1 MKTTRW
7 ILSTILILSAAAAAF
22 GQTAQMT
29 GLITDSS
36 KAAMAGVKVTV
47 TNAQTGVSRATASN
61 VQGNYT
67 VPLLPPGKY
76 QVLVQADGFRPISRE
91 GITLEV
97 DQVARLDFSMEVGA
111 VTESIS
117 VTAQAPLLQTSSG
130 SLGQVIE
137 SKQFTDMPL
146 NDRGALGL
154 LSLSDG
160 IAPSRSQDPNSFNN
174 SNAFSANGSRPG
186 QNEILLDGAP
196 NTVPGVWPG
205 RGILGTPIQVDAV
218 QEFKVQTSIF
228 SAEYGRTSGGLVNMV
243 TRSGGN
249 AWHGSASQYLRN
261 SAMDANDFFNN
272 LNGIPLTSF
281 KRNQFGGTFSG
292 PLSIPKVY
300 SGKNRTFFFANYQGT
315 RASVAQS
322 RITTVPSAAMRTGD
336 FSQLVTLQGQP
347 VIIYDP
353 LSTTTV
359 GGTPTRQPFAG
370 NRIPGARID
379 PVAKNLAAY
388 FPLPNASGPVNN
400 LAQATASR
408 QTADIYGIR
417 VDHAISS
424 RQNLFV
430 RFTQNRDD
438 GLDPKWLDSA
448 AQGSIGLNQKV
459 NSIAADYTYT
469 LNATSVLNLHYGFTN
484 RRHDSPDPALGMD
497 LTTLGF
503 PKYVNSEAKLRVFP
517 SVSTSGY
524 MGMGNGQGVNA
535 FFYRTQSFQASVI
548 KVKGA
553 HTLKAGA
560 DLRFNTVNQER
571 GIDPSGTYSF
581 SRAFTQGPNAN
592 KGGATVGD
600 AFASLLLGTPASGQ
614 LGTAVNPIS
623 YNPYYALYL
632 QDDWKV
638 SSKLTLNLGLRYDI
652 ELPRYEEN
660 NQLDWFDYN
669 ALSPL
674 NGKVAGAGQL
684 RGGLRFARVDGNPRR
699 HFNTDAVNFA
709 PRFGFAYQ
717 VNPKTV
723 VRGGAGVFFA
733 PGSIGAGGWNI
744 ASQAFAPSTSFV
756 GSLDGLTPI
765 QTLSNP
771 FPNGF
776 SATEG
781 SSQGLMSQVGQVIA
795 RIYDRDAPLAYHVQW
810 SFSVQRQVGKFAL
823 QAAYSANHGV
833 HLADGAGFNINQLR
847 PETLSLGSA
856 LQQLV
861 PNPFFGI
868 ITAPGQLR
876 AATVTRGQLLRPYPQ
891 FDNLTVFNP
900 AAGSSIYHGMSV
912 KAERRFANG
921 VGVLASWTVSKN
933 ISDCSATLGQTV
945 AHQNAYNRRAS
956 RSLVEADIPQRVVSS
971 LSYELPIGK
980 GKRIGANWN
989 RAGDLL
995 LGGWQVNTMILMQ
1008 SGFPLA
1014 LTNSPNTANA
1024 LGGTQRP
1031 NSRGFNAS
1039 LTGRTQDRLNAFVDA
1054 KAFSAP
1060 DPFTYGNVGRTLP
1073 DVRGPRLSNMNLS
1086 LLKTFA
1092 LTEKL
1097 KLQFRAEAFNLANS
1111 PMFGMP
1117 NQSFGSAAFGTITST
1132 QNTPRQ
1138 LQLALRLF
1146 F

>member
-1 MKTTRW
+1 MKTSRW
-7 ILSTILILSAAAAAF
+7 TLTAILILSAAAAAF
-22 GQTAQMT
+22 GQTAQLT

-36 KAAMAGVKVTV
+36 KAAMADVRVTV
-47 TNAQTGVSRATASN
+47 TNSKTGVSRSTASN

-67 VPLLPPGKY
+67 IPLLQPGTY
-76 QVLVQADGFRPISRE
+76 RVLVQADGFRPISRD

-97 DQVARLDFSMEVGA
+97 DQVARMDFSMEVGA

-117 VTAQAPLLQTSSG
+117 VTAQTQLLETSSG

-137 SKQFTDMPL
+137 SKQFIDMPL

-160 IAPSRSQDPNSFNN
+160 IAASRTQDPTSFNN
-174 SNAFSANGSRPG
+174 STAFSANGSRPG
-186 QNEILLDGAP
+186 QNEVLLDGAP
-196 NTVPGVWPG
+196 NTLPGVWPG
-205 RGILGTPIQVDAV
+205 RGILGTPVQVDAV
-218 QEFKVQTSIF
+218 QEFKVQTSVF

-249 AWHGSASQYLRN
+249 AWHGSASEYLRN

-272 LNGIPLTSF
+272 LNGLPLISF

-292 PLSIPKVY
+292 PVSIPKLY

-315 RASVAQS
+315 RASIAQS
-322 RITTVPSAAMRTGD
+322 RTTTVPSAAMRAGD
-336 FSQLVTLQGQP
+336 FSQLTTLQGQP

-353 LSTTTV
+353 LTTTAV
-359 GGTPTRQPFAG
+359 AGTPTRQAVAG
-370 NRIPGARID
+370 NRIPAGRID
-379 PVAKNLAAY
+379 PVARNLASY

-408 QTADIYGIR
+408 QVADIYGVR
-417 VDHAISS
+417 VDLSISS

-438 GLDPKWLDSA
+438 GLDPRWLDNA
-448 AQGSIGLNQKV
+448 AQGFIGLNQKV
-459 NSIAADYTYT
+459 DAIAADYTFT
-469 LNATSVLNLHYGFTN
+469 LNPTSVLNLRYGFTN
-484 RRHDSPDPALGMD
+484 RRHDNPDPALGMD

-503 PKYVNSEAKLRVFP
+503 PKYVNSEAKYRVFP
-517 SVSTSGY
+517 SVSTGGY
-524 MGMGNGQGVNA
+524 MAMGNAQAVNF
-535 FFYRTQSFQASVI
+535 FFYRTQSFQASLTKI
-548 KVKGA
+548 KGT

-560 DLRFNTVNQER
+560 DFRVNKVNQER

-581 SRAFTQGPNAN
+581 NRAFTQGPNAN
-592 KGGATVGD
+592 RGGTTLGD
-600 AFASLLLGTPASGQ
+600 GFASLLLGTPASGQ
-614 LGTAVNPIS
+614 LGTAVNAIS
-623 YNPYYALYL
+623 SNPYYAFYL

-638 SSKLTLNLGLRYDI
+638 SSKLTLNLGLRYDL
-652 ELPRYEEN
+652 ELPRYEEH
-660 NQLDWFDYN
+660 NQLDWFDYSV
-669 ALSPL
+669 LSPL
-674 NGKVAGAGQL
+674 NGKVAGVGQL
-684 RGGLRFARVDGNPRR
+684 RGGLRFAGVDGNPRR
-699 HFNTDAVNFA
+699 HFNTDAVNLA

-717 VNPKTV
+717 VNAKTV

-733 PGSIGAGGWNI
+733 PGSIGAAGFNI
-744 ASQAFAPSTSFV
+744 ASQAYAPSTSFV

-776 SATEG
+776 SVTEG
-781 SSQGLMSQVGQVIA
+781 SSQGLMSQVGQAVA
-795 RIYDRDAPLAYHVQW
+795 RLYDRDAALPYHVQW
-810 SFSVQRQVGKFAL
+810 NFSVQRQLGGFAL
-823 QAAYSANHGV
+823 QAAYSSNHGV
-833 HLADGAGFNINQLR
+833 HLADAAGFNINQLR
-847 PETLSLGSA
+847 PETLALGSA

-876 AATVTRGQLLRPYPQ
+876 AATITRGQLLRPYPQ

-900 AAGSSIYHGMSV
+900 ASGSSIYHGASLKV
-912 KAERRFANG
+912 ERRFANG

-933 ISDCSATLGQTV
+933 ISDSSATLGQTV
-945 AHQNAYNRRAS
+945 AHQDAYNRRAS
-956 RSLVEADIPQRVVSS
+956 RSLVEADIPQRFVSS

-989 RAGDLL
+989 RAGELL
-995 LGGWQVNTMILMQ
+995 LGGWQVNTMISMQ

-1014 LTNSPNTANA
+1014 LGNSPNTANA
-1024 LGGTQRP
+1024 LGGSQRP

-1073 DVRGPRLSNMNLS
+1073 DVRGPRLSNMNFS
-1086 LLKTFA
+1086 LFKTFA
-1092 LTEKL
+1092 VTEKL
-1097 KLQFRAEAFNLANS
+1097 SLQFRAEAFNFTNS

-1117 NQSFGSAAFGTITST
+1117 NQSFGSAAFGTITSA

>member
-1 MKTTRW
+1 MKPTRW
-7 ILSTILILSAAAAAF
+7 ILTAIVILFAPAAAF

-36 KAAMAGVKVTV
+36 KAAMANVKVTV
-47 TNAQTGVSRATASN
+47 TNQQTGVSRATASN
-61 VQGNYT
+61 EQGNYT
-67 VPLLPPGKY
+67 IPLLQPGKY
-76 QVLVQADGFRPISRE
+76 QILVQADGFRPISRE

-97 DQVARLDFSMEVGA
+97 DQVARIDFSMEVGA
-111 VTESIS
+111 VTESIN
-117 VTAQAPLLQTSSG
+117 VTEQAPLLQTSSG

-137 SKQFTDMPL
+137 SKQFVDMPL

-160 IAPSRSQDPNSFNN
+160 IAAARNQDPNSFNQ

-196 NTVPGVWPG
+196 NTLPGVWPG

-218 QEFKVQTSIF
+218 QEFKVQTSVF

-249 AWHGSASQYLRN
+249 AWHGSASEYLRN

-272 LNGIPLTSF
+272 LNGLPLTSF
-281 KRNQFGGTFSG
+281 KRNQFGATFSG
-292 PLSIPKVY
+292 PLSIPKAY

-315 RASVAQS
+315 RASIAQS
-322 RITTVPSAAMRTGD
+322 RTTTVPSAAMRTGD
-336 FSQLVTLQGQP
+336 FSQLTTLQGQP
-347 VIIYDP
+347 VILYDP
-353 LSTTTV
+353 LTTTTV
-359 GGTPTRQPFAG
+359 GGNPTRQAFAG
-370 NRIPGARID
+370 NRIPSARID

-388 FPLPNASGPVNN
+388 FPLPNASGSVNN

-417 VDHAISS
+417 ADHAISD

-430 RFTQNRDD
+430 RFTKNRDY
-438 GLDPKWLDSA
+438 GLDPRWLDNA
-448 AQGSIGLNQKV
+448 AQGMIGLNQDV
-459 NSIAADYTYT
+459 DAIAADYTFT
-469 LNATSVLNLHYGFTN
+469 LNATSVLNVHYGFTN
-484 RRHDSPDPALGMD
+484 RRHENPDPALGLD

-503 PKYVNSEAKLRVFP
+503 PKYVDSEAKYRVFP
-517 SVSTSGY
+517 SVSTNGY
-524 MGMGNGQGVNA
+524 MGMGNNQGVNA
-535 FFYRTQSFQASVI
+535 FYYRTQSLQASLTKI
-548 KVKGA
+548 KGA
-553 HTLKAGA
+553 HTLKAGV
-560 DLRFNTVNQER
+560 DWRVNSVDQRR
-571 GIDPSGTYSF
+571 GVDPSGTYSF
-581 SRAFTQGPNAN
+581 SRVFTQGPNAN
-592 KGGATVGD
+592 RGGATMGD
-600 AFASLLLGTPASGQ
+600 GFASLLLGTPASGQ
-614 LGTAVNPIS
+614 LGTATRAIS
-623 YNPYYALYL
+623 SNPYYAFYL

-669 ALSPL
+669 VLSPL
-674 NGKVAGAGQL
+674 NGKVAGVGEL
-684 RGGLRFARVDGNPRR
+684 RGGLRFAGVDGNPRR
-699 HFNTDAVNFA
+699 HFNTDAVNLA
-709 PRFGFAYQ
+709 PRLGFAYQ
-717 VNPKTV
+717 VNAKTV
-723 VRGGAGVFFA
+723 VRGGVGVFFA
-733 PGSIGAGGWNI
+733 PGSIGAGGFNI
-744 ASQAFAPSTSFV
+744 ASQAYAPSTAFV
-756 GSLDGLTPI
+756 GSLDGLKPI

-771 FPNGF
+771 FPDGF
-776 SATEG
+776 SAVEG
-781 SSQGLMSQVGQVIA
+781 NKLGLSSQLGQVIA
-795 RIYDRDAPLAYHVQW
+795 RLYDRDALLPYHAQW
-810 SFSVQRQVGKFAL
+810 NLSLQRQVGGFAF
-823 QAAYSANHGV
+823 QAAYSANRGV
-833 HLADGAGFNINQLR
+833 HLADAAGFNINQLR
-847 PETLSLGSA
+847 PETLALGSA

-891 FDNLTVFNP
+891 YDNLTVFNP
-900 AAGSSIYHGMSV
+900 AAGGSIYHGLSL
-912 KAERRFANG
+912 KAERRFAHG
-921 VGVLASWTVSKN
+921 VGLLASWTVSKN
-933 ISDCSATLGQTV
+933 ISDASATLGQTTNHQD
-945 AHQNAYNRRAS
+945 AHNRRAS
-956 RSLVEADIPQRVVSS
+956 RSLVEADIPQRFVASV
-971 LSYELPIGK
+971 SYELPFGK
-980 GKRIGANWN
+980 GKRFGGGWN
-989 RAGDLL
+989 RAGDLI
-995 LGGWQVNTMILMQ
+995 LGGWQVNTMLVRQ

-1014 LTNSPNTANA
+1014 LTNSPNSANA
-1024 LGGTQRP
+1024 LGGSQRP
-1031 NSRGFNAS
+1031 NSRGYNAS

-1097 KLQFRAEAFNLANS
+1097 NLQFRAEAFNFTNS

-1117 NQSFGSAAFGTITST
+1117 NQSFGAAAFGTITSV

>member
-1 MKTTRW
+1 MKLTVW
-7 ILSTILILSAAAAAF
+7 FSILTMLAAACAF
-22 GQTAQMT
+22 GQTAQLT

-36 KAAMAGVKVTV
+36 KAAMANAKVTV
-47 TNAQTGVSRATASN
+47 TNADTGVSRATASN
-61 VQGNYT
+61 AQGNYT
-67 VPLLPPGKY
+67 VPLLQPGNY
-76 QVLVQADGFRPISRE
+76 QILVQADGFRPISRE
-91 GITLEV
+91 GVKLEV
-97 DQVARLDFSMEVGA
+97 DQVARIDFSMEVGA

-117 VTAQAPLLQTSSG
+117 VTEQTPLLQTSSG

-137 SKQFTDMPL
+137 SKQFVDMPL

-160 IAPSRSQDPNSFNN
+160 IAPSRDQDPNSFNS

-196 NTVPGVWPG
+196 NTLPGVWPG
-205 RGILGTPIQVDAV
+205 RGILGTPVQVDAV
-218 QEFKVQTSIF
+218 QEFKVQTSVF

-249 AWHGSASQYLRN
+249 EWHGSASEYLRN

-272 LNGIPLTSF
+272 RNGLPLTSF

-292 PLSIPKVY
+292 PLSIPKLY

-322 RITTVPSAAMRTGD
+322 RMTTVPSAAMRTGD
-336 FSQLVTLQGQP
+336 FSQLTTLQGQP

-353 LSTTTV
+353 LTTTTV
-359 GGTPTRQPFAG
+359 AGNPTRQPFAG
-370 NRIPGARID
+370 NRVPGGRID
-379 PVAKNLAAY
+379 PVAKNLVPY
-388 FPLPNASGPVNN
+388 FPLPNASGSVNN
-400 LAQATASR
+400 LAQAGASG

-430 RFTQNRDD
+430 RFTQNRDNS
-438 GLDPKWLDSA
+438 LNPKWIDGA
-448 AQGSIGLNQKV
+448 ARGFNGLNQKV
-459 NSIAADYTYT
+459 NSIAADYTFT
-469 LNATSVLNLHYGFTN
+469 LNATSVLNLRYGFSN
-484 RRHDSPDPALGMD
+484 RRHSQPDDSLGMD

-503 PKYVNSEAKLRVFP
+503 PKYVNSEAKIRVFP
-517 SVSTSGY
+517 YVATGGY
-524 MGMGNGQGVNA
+524 VTVGNNQAVNS
-535 FFYRTQSFQASVI
+535 FFYRTQSFQASLTKI
-548 KVKGA
+548 KGT
-553 HTLKAGA
+553 HTLKVGA
-560 DLRFNTVNQER
+560 DLRVNKVNQER
-571 GIDPSGTYSF
+571 GIDPSGNYSF
-581 SRAFTQGPNAN
+581 TRAFTQGPNAN
-592 KGGATVGD
+592 KGGATFGD
-600 AFASLLLGTPASGQ
+600 GFASLLLGTPASGQ
-614 LGTAVNPIS
+614 FGTAINVIS
-623 YNPYYALYL
+623 SNPYYAFYL

-652 ELPRYEEN
+652 ELPRYAEHDE
-660 NQLDWFDYN
+660 LDWFDYDV
-669 ALSPL
+669 LSPL
-674 NGKVAGAGQL
+674 NGKVAGVGEL
-684 RGGLRFARVDGNPRR
+684 RGGLRFAGVDGNPRR

-717 VNPKTV
+717 LNAKTV

-733 PGSIGAGGWNI
+733 PGSIGAAGFNI

-776 SATEG
+776 STTEG

-795 RIYDRDAPLAYHVQW
+795 RLYDRGAALPYHVQW
-810 SFSVQRQVGKFAL
+810 NFSLQRQLGGFAL
-823 QAAYSANHGV
+823 QAAYSSNHGV
-833 HLADGAGFNINQLR
+833 HLADAAGFNINQLR
-847 PETLSLGSA
+847 PETLALGTA

-891 FDNLTVFNP
+891 FDNLNVFNP
-900 AAGSSIYHGMSV
+900 ASGSSIYHGVSLKV
-912 KAERRFANG
+912 ERRFANG

-933 ISDCSATLGQTV
+933 ISDSSATLGQTV
-945 AHQNAYNRRAS
+945 AHQDAYNRSAS
-956 RSLVEADIPQRVVSS
+956 RSLVEADIPQRFVSS
-971 LSYELPIGK
+971 FSYELPIGK
-980 GKRIGANWN
+980 GKRIGANWK

-995 LGGWQVNTMILMQ
+995 LGGWQVNTMISFQ

-1014 LTNSPNTANA
+1014 ISNNPNTTNA
-1024 LGGTQRP
+1024 LGGSQRP

-1039 LTGRTQDRLNAFVDA
+1039 LTGPTQDRLNAFVDA

-1086 LLKTFA
+1086 LFKTFA
-1092 LTEKL
+1092 LIERL
-1097 KLQFRAEAFNLANS
+1097 KLQFRAEAFNFTNS

-1117 NQSFGSAAFGTITST
+1117 NQSFGSAAFGTITAT
-1132 QNTPRQ
+1132 QNSPRQ